1 MITERDLQEAI
12 AECQGQRNPNASTC
26 IKLASYLT
34 IQKEMYGKDETP
46 APSYSYSAGET
57 VIEYDSGSEFAERVN
72 GMEQRYVMSVFDEL
86 MDLLRV
92 LYPKIYNSVMR
103 KLS

>member
-1 MITERDLQEAI
+1 MITEHDLQEAI

-34 IQKEMYGKDETP
+34 IQKELYGSPP
-46 APSYSYSAGET
+46 AYSYSAGDDPQPS
-57 VIEYDSGSEFAERVN
+57 VILYDGGSEFAERIN
-72 GMEQRYVMSVFDEL
+72 GMEQQYVLGVMDEL

-92 LYPKIYNSVMR
+92 LYPKIYDSVMR
-103 KLS
+103 KLA